1 MVGLW
6 GGCAY
11 FIFKLVRIWQ
21 QVSTTYVN
29 LEKSLTIFDMFSLVL
44 LAACGVWG
52 VMVWINFGK
61 GLKQACE
68 YFIHL
73 VIMQWL
79 TRGSDEVLAKPRAK
93 MFGGVLGFW
102 SNDSEVSEEKGQEM
116 SLAQRRI
123 SID

>member
-61 GLKQACE
+61 GLKQA
-68 YFIHL
+68 L
-73 VIMQWL
+73 
-79 TRGSDEVLAKPRAK
+79 LAKPRAK